1 MWSIKS
7 KIQFLSVTIYYLDK
21 NCCMQQKLID
31 FKLEY
36 AKYNAQ
42 TIYLTIIEV
51 LNYYVKL
58 RELLH

>member
-1 MWSIKS
+1 
-7 KIQFLSVTIYYLDK
+7 
-21 NCCMQQKLID
+21 MQQKLID